1 MTAHPGSGAKT
12 LLRTARRGSGHHRH
26 WKRDAATAECCSRWE
41 GPAPFIRYRNPT
53 PEEQFKALEDV
64 IDRLIAL
71 DIPPIM
77 KDINDLK
84 SGVKEARS
92 LAKSEAENALAKAR
106 EGIADLHRDLDR
118 TQTLDLRVAI
128 GGLFISAIG
137 TFLQYWA

>member
-1 MTAHPGSGAKT
+1 
-12 LLRTARRGSGHHRH
+12 
-26 WKRDAATAECCSRWE
+26 
-41 GPAPFIRYRNPT
+41 
-53 PEEQFKALEDV
+53 
-64 IDRLIAL
+64 
-71 DIPPIM
+71 M

-92 LAKSEAENALAKAR
+92 LAKSEAENALATAR
-106 EGIADLHRDLDR
+106 EGIADLHRDPDR